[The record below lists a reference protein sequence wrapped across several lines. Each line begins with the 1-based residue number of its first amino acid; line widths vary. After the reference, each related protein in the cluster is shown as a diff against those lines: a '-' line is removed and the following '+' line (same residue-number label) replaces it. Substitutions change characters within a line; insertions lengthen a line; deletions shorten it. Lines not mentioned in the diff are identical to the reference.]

1 MKKIYIRA
9 LGLFVIGLIIV
20 SAISLLIN
28 VETPVVQ
35 GQEIF
40 DVKNFGSYSELTSF
54 LESGNQ
60 NYNSQE
66 SSLMPMVPRSDDA
79 DWIMSE
85 ETEVTS
91 KDEFSGGGSSSYSD
105 TNVQVQGV
113 DEPDIVKTDGTYLY
127 IVSNNKIII
136 IKAYPAEN
144 ADIISEIS
152 LDSNLTLGNIFI
164 SGTKLVVFAESYQY
178 PILKG
183 YDVVYDEAEEKTDSS
198 EATKLDDGEDVDMNM
213 VYSSVSPWYSS
224 PDTYLKIYDL
234 ENISSPY
241 LLKDIV
247 MQGSFTAARMIDG
260 FLYVITTQYS
270 YRDIYL
276 EEQTIIPTL
285 MVDDDVREIPLSDIY
300 YIDLPEK
307 SSTFTNILSV
317 NLNNDSFEVNH
328 QIYLFGTGQTIYV
341 SKNNIYVSYSTWYYE
356 YKDLQE
362 YINNLLEPILPENIK
377 SQLDQV
383 ENLYIEDYQKQTVTQ
398 WILQKY
404 AQEIPDDKKQEIIKQ
419 IAEETERTIIHK
431 ISIDGGKIEYIS
443 QGNIPGYTGNQFSFS
458 EENGYLYVSTTL
470 SGSAISSYIGRVNS
484 SNNVFV
490 LNQNLTI
497 VGSVNDIAIG
507 ENIYATR
514 FIGTTCYLV
523 TFRQIDPFY
532 VIDLSNPTDPEI
544 LGWLKIPGYSTY
556 LHPYDT
562 THIIGI
568 GKEDSLVKL
577 TLFDVSDMQSPVE
590 IDTYLI
596 EDKDE
601 TDWYWT
607 DSSALY
613 EHKAFLFDKEKNL
626 LVIPI
631 GNYYQQSA
639 YVFNI
644 NLEGFDFIGFISHD
658 YKVKE
663 EPDEKEFYYWYD
675 NGNSIQRSL
684 YIDDVLYTLSTNMIK
699 MNSLEDLSDL
709 NSVLLV

>member
-1 MKKIYIRA
+1 MKKINIRA

-20 SAISLLIN
+20 SVISFLIN

-40 DVKNFGSYSELTSF
+40 EVKNFGSYSELTSF

-60 NYNSQE
+60 NYNSRW
-66 SSLMPMVPRSDDA
+66 SSIMPTFQLRDDA
-79 DWIMSE
+79 DWIAAE
-85 ETEVTS
+85 DEGTES
-91 KDEFSGGGSSSYSD
+91 KNEISGGSSNSYSD

-127 IVSNNKIII
+127 LVSNNKVIIAI
-136 IKAYPAEN
+136 AYPAEN
-144 ADIISEIS
+144 AEIISEIS
-152 LDSNLTLGNIFI
+152 LDSNLTLRNIFI
-164 SGTKLVVFAESYQY
+164 SETKLVVFAESYQY
-178 PILKG
+178 PILKN
-183 YDVVYDEAEEKTDSS
+183 YDMAYDEAEEKTDSS
-198 EATKLDDGEDVDMNM
+198 EATNSDESEDDDMYIA
-213 VYSSVSPWYSS
+213 YSSISPWYSS
-224 PDTYLKIYDL
+224 PDTYVKIYDL

-247 MQGSFTAARMIDG
+247 MQGAFTAARMIDD
-260 FLYVITTQYS
+260 FVYVITTQYS
-270 YRDIYL
+270 YSNIYA

-285 MVDDDVREIPLSDIY
+285 MVDDEVRKIPLSDIY
-300 YIDLPEK
+300 YVDLPEK

-317 NLNNDSFEVNH
+317 NLNDDSFEVNQH
-328 QIYLFGTGQTIYV
+328 SYLFGTSQTIYV
-341 SKNNIYVSYSTWYYE
+341 SQNNIYVSYLSWYYE
-356 YKDLQE
+356 YEDLQE
-362 YINNLLEPILPENIK
+362 YINNLLDPILTDNIK
-377 SQLDQV
+377 SQLNQV
-383 ENLYIEDYQKQTVTQ
+383 ENLYLEDYQKQTVAQ

-404 AQEIPDDKKQEIIKQ
+404 AQEIPDNKKQEIIKQ
-419 IAEETERTIIHK
+419 ISEETERTIIHK
-431 ISIDGGKIEYIS
+431 IQIDDGKIEYIS
-443 QGNIPGYTGNQFSFS
+443 QGNIPGYASNQFSFS

-490 LNQNLTI
+490 LDQNLTI
-497 VGSVNDIAIG
+497 VGSVKDIAIG
-507 ENIYATR
+507 ESIYATR
-514 FIGTTCYLV
+514 FVGTTCYLV

-556 LHPYDT
+556 LHPYDD

-577 TLFDVSDMQSPVE
+577 TLFDVSVMQSPVE
-590 IDTYLI
+590 IDTYAI

-601 TDWYWT
+601 TDWSWT

-626 LVIPI
+626 LVIPV
-631 GNYYQQSA
+631 GSYYQQSA

-644 NLEGFDFIGFISHD
+644 NLEGFDFIGSVSHD
-658 YKVKE
+658 YNVQE
-663 EPDEKEFYYWYD
+663 EPDEKEYYLYD
-675 NGNSIQRSL
+675 YGNSIQRSL
-684 YIDDVLYTLSTNMIK
+684 YIEDVLYTLSTNMIK
-699 MNSLEDLSDL
+699 MNSLDDLSEI
-709 NSVLLV
+709 NSIILV